1 MKKQNNFA
9 SAINLDE
16 DFDTVADL
24 ADKALNDK
32 NNINYDRFKNGN
44 LRKEV
49 SKIMTIKTTQYQFE
63 IVQNLAKL
71 KGITIKDLFLNYVAE
86 EAKKQGLF
94 NQLKD

>member
-16 DFDTVADL
+16 DFDNVADL

-32 NNINYDRFKNGN
+32 NNINYERFKEGN
-44 LRKEV
+44 LRKEI

-63 IVQNLAKL
+63 IVQDLARL
-71 KGITIKDLFLNYVAE
+71 KGKTIKDLFLNFVAE
-86 EAKKQGLF
+86 EAKKEGLF
-94 NQLKD
+94 NQIKN